1 MRVVNPATEE
11 VVREYAEHTAEE
23 VWGALGRAEGAFGD
37 WRKTSFARRAE
48 LMRGAARVLRSRKE
62 EFAKLMTV
70 EMGKPVAGAE
80 AEVEKCAVCCEYFA
94 ENAERH
100 LAIEVIPTDATRSY
114 VRYDP
119 IGPVLAIMPWNFP
132 FWQVFRFAAPTLMAG
147 NVGVLKHAANV
158 PGCAL
163 AIEDVFRRAGFPEGV
178 FTSLL
183 IDREATEQLIDHP
196 KVRAVSLTGS
206 GAAGMAVGARAGK
219 ALKKSV
225 LELGGSDAFIV
236 LRDAD
241 VAKTAEAAANARCI
255 NSGQSCI
262 AAKRFIVA
270 ESIAEAFE
278 RAFAEKMRALKV
290 GDPMDRSTDVGPMAR
305 LDLLEDLHRQV
316 EESIAQ
322 GARLLTGGKRVARK
336 GYFYEPT
343 VLADLRPGMVAFD
356 EETFGPVAAVTRAKD
371 VDDAVRL
378 ANHSR
383 YGLGASVWT
392 DDLDLAERV
401 AADIDSGCLFVNGA
415 VKSDPRLPFGGVKES
430 GYGRELAGP
439 GIREFVN
446 IKTVWVKEAEQ
457 PRTTRRPE

>member
-11 VVREYAEHTAEE
+11 VIREYAEHTHEE
-23 VWGALGRAEGAFGD
+23 VRRGLERAEGAFGD
-37 WRKTSFARRAE
+37 WRKTSFVRRAE
-48 LMRGAARVLRSRKE
+48 LMREAARVLRSRKQE
-62 EFAKLMTV
+62 LARLMTV

-80 AEVEKCAVCCEYFA
+80 AEVEKCAVCCDYFA
-94 ENAERH
+94 EHAERY
-100 LAIEVIPTDATRSY
+100 LATEVITTDATRSY

-119 IGPVLAIMPWNFP
+119 IGAVLAIMPWNFP

-178 FTSLL
+178 FSSLL
-183 IDREATEQLIDHP
+183 IDRRATEELIDHATI
-196 KVRAVSLTGS
+196 RAVTLTGS
-206 GAAGMAVGARAGK
+206 GAAGMSVGARAGK

-262 AAKRFIVA
+262 AAKRFIVE

-290 GDPMDRSTDVGPMAR
+290 GDPMDRSTEVGPMAR

-322 GARLLTGGKRVARK
+322 GARLLTGGKRVGRK

-343 VLADLRPGMVAFD
+343 VLADVRPGMVAFD
-356 EETFGPVAAVTRAKD
+356 EETFGPVAAVTRARD

-383 YGLGASVWT
+383 YGLGASIWT
-392 DDLDLAERV
+392 DDLELAERV
-401 AADIDSGCLFVNGA
+401 AGEIEAGCVFVNGA

-430 GYGRELAGP
+430 GYGRELAAV

-446 IKTVWVKEAEQ
+446 IKTVWVKEGEQ
-457 PRTTRRPE
+457 PRTSRRPE